1 MDTHADLIDALAD
14 AKRRYRAIV
23 DLVGAINANDLRRV
37 TVTPE
42 AKAALIAGLAHPNA
56 KVRWW
61 CLQLMDHLADE
72 SYQGRSSRSSPIR
85 LRRFAGTRSTRS
97 AAEPASLG
105 ASRSRCGSSPSC
117 ARSASPTP
125 TRESA
130 RRPSRASSG
139 SKDSRHRT
147 AGEAEPGRDH

>member
-1 MDTHADLIDALAD
+1 VDTHADLIDALAD

-72 SYQGRSSRSSPIR
+72 SYLEPMLSKLADPVAKVRRHAIHALSCGACKPGRKPLALRVESELRAICESDPDPKVRAEAQQSLER
-85 LRRFAGTRSTRS
+85 LGRFA
-97 AAEPASLG
+97 L
-105 ASRSRCGSSPSC
+105 
-117 ARSASPTP
+117 
-125 TRESA
+125 
-130 RRPSRASSG
+130 
-139 SKDSRHRT
+139 
-147 AGEAEPGRDH
+147 